1 MQKGIPDIIGRNHGI
16 HMTPCYNK
24 FTSILSSQLKERVT
38 LKRLSGR
45 QSFSLE
51 STSVWVYPDDC
62 NFCYKTRITRDRL
75 FYQEKLQLLMPLKLL
90 KSAKIKDS
98 LLYAE
103 IVDLDLT
110 AKEFKYHQVS
120 SGLLSKL
127 Y

>member
-51 STSVWVYPDDC
+51 SNRYGSIRTIAISVIKLESQGTDC
-62 NFCYKTRITRDRL
+62 FTKKNYNF
-75 FYQEKLQLLMPLKLL
+75 
-90 KSAKIKDS
+90 
-98 LLYAE
+98 
-103 IVDLDLT
+103 
-110 AKEFKYHQVS
+110 
-120 SGLLSKL
+120 
-127 Y
+127 